1 MIAPV
6 DNRRR
11 LRYRRE
17 SMEPKRIWIRIEN
30 LPEQWVE
37 EVRKS
42 ENGIEI
48 WHGNDEEADP
58 AWLGKVEVVFTDVAL
73 PDGLMNKL
81 PNLKWVQFTRGT
93 AFELIEPALR
103 DSDVGVSVIPTI
115 DGVQFA
121 EFGMGCVILLAKQFP
136 HFFHAQLESRWER
149 TMPLEISG
157 MTLGIL
163 GLGTI
168 GSAIARKA
176 KAFDMRVLGVKRTAV
191 PKSEFVDELWT
202 PEHLGDLLKQS
213 DFFVI
218 ALSSTPAVFGLIGLE
233 ELRLMKKTAYLI
245 NLTGGKV
252 IKEEHLVCALKE
264 RWMAGAVL
272 DALPRQ
278 PLPPDSELWSLPNVI
293 VTPRIAGFTPKR
305 WQRLIP
311 VFQENLKKFIS
322 DQPVPLIKKA
332 VGAIG

>member
-1 MIAPV
+1 M
-6 DNRRR
+6 
-11 LRYRRE
+11 E
-17 SMEPKRIWIRIEN
+17 SKRVWIRIEN
-30 LPEQWVE
+30 LPNHWVE
-37 EVRKS
+37 ELRRS
-42 ENGIEI
+42 ESRIEI
-48 WHGNDEEADP
+48 WHGKDEDADP
-58 AWLGKVEVVFTDVAL
+58 AWLAKVEAVFTDAPL
-73 PDGLMNKL
+73 PDALVHQL
-81 PNLKWVQFTRGT
+81 VNLKWVQFTRGT

-121 EFGMGCVILLAKQFP
+121 EFAMGCVLLLAKQFP
-136 HFFHAQLESRWER
+136 HFFHAQLESRWDR
-149 TMPLEISG
+149 TMPLEVSG

-176 KAFDMRVLGVKRTAV
+176 KAFDMRVFGVKRIAV
-191 PKSEFVDELWT
+191 PKPEFVDELWT
-202 PEHLGDLLKQS
+202 PERLGDLLAQS
-213 DFFVI
+213 DFLVI
-218 ALSSTPAVFGLIGLE
+218 TLSSTPAVFGLLGLE
-233 ELRLMKKTAYLI
+233 ELKLMKQTAYLI

-252 IKEEHLVCALKE
+252 IKEEHLVHALKE

-311 VFQENLKKFIS
+311 VFQENLKRFIS
-322 DQPVPLIKKA
+322 DRPVPLINKA
-332 VGAIG
+332 LGAKD

>member
-1 MIAPV
+1 MGRKHV
-6 DNRRR
+6 
-11 LRYRRE
+11 
-17 SMEPKRIWIRIEN
+17 WIRIEN
-30 LPEQWVE
+30 LPKQWVE
-37 EVRKS
+37 ELRKS
-42 ENGIEI
+42 ENRIEI
-48 WHGNDEEADP
+48 WHGKDEEADP
-58 AWLGKVEVVFTDVAL
+58 AWLAKVDVVFTDDKLSDAL
-73 PDGLMNKL
+73 VRRL
-81 PNLKWVQFTRGT
+81 PNLKWVQFTRGG

-103 DSDVGVSVIPTI
+103 DSDIGVSVIPTI

-136 HFFHAQLESRWER
+136 HFFHAQLESRWDR

-176 KAFDMRVLGVKRTAV
+176 KAFDMRVLGVKRIAV
-191 PKSEFVDELWT
+191 PKPEFVDELWT
-202 PEHLGDLLKQS
+202 SEHLGDLLRQS
-213 DFFVI
+213 DFLVI
-218 ALSSTPAVFGLIGLE
+218 TLSSTPAVFGLIGLE

-252 IKEEHLVCALKE
+252 IKEEHLVLALKE
-264 RWMAGAVL
+264 KWIAGAVL

-278 PLPPDSELWSLPNVI
+278 PLQPDSELWSLPNVI

-311 VFQENLKKFIS
+311 VFQENLRRFIS
-322 DQPVPLIKKA
+322 DQPVPLINKA
-332 VGAIG
+332 LGAKD

>member
-1 MIAPV
+1 
-6 DNRRR
+6 
-11 LRYRRE
+11 
-17 SMEPKRIWIRIEN
+17 MERKRVWIRIEN
-30 LPEQWVE
+30 LPKQWVE
-37 EVRKS
+37 ELRES
-42 ENGIEI
+42 ESRIEI
-48 WHGNDEEADP
+48 WHGKDEEAYP
-58 AWLGKVEVVFTDVAL
+58 AWLAKVEVVFTDAPL
-73 PDGLMNKL
+73 PDALVHTL
-81 PNLKWVQFTRGT
+81 TNLKWVQFTRGT

-103 DSDVGVSVIPTI
+103 DNDVGVSVIPTV

-121 EFGMGCVILLAKQFP
+121 EYGMGCVILLAKQFP
-136 HFFHAQLESRWER
+136 HFFHAQLESRWDR
-149 TMPLEISG
+149 IMPLEISG

-176 KAFDMRVLGVKRTAV
+176 KAFDMRVLGVKRTLV
-191 PKSEFVDELWT
+191 PKPEFVDELWT
-202 PEHLGDLLKQS
+202 PQSLGDLLRQS

-218 ALSSTPAVFGLIGLE
+218 TLSSTPAVFGLIGLD

-252 IKEEHLVCALKE
+252 IKEEHLVRALKE
-264 RWMAGAVL
+264 RWLAGAVL

-278 PLPPDSELWSLPNVI
+278 PLPPDSELWNLPNVI

-311 VFQENLKKFIS
+311 VFQENLKRFI
-322 DQPVPLIKKA
+322 DGQPVPLINKA
-332 VGAIG
+332 LGAKD

>member
-1 MIAPV
+1 
-6 DNRRR
+6 
-11 LRYRRE
+11 
-17 SMEPKRIWIRIEN
+17 MEPKRVWIRIEN

-48 WHGNDEEADP
+48 WHGNDEDADP

-103 DSDVGVSVIPTI
+103 DSNVGVSVIPTI

-121 EFGMGCVILLAKQFP
+121 EFGMGCVILLAKQFS

-191 PKSEFVDELWT
+191 AKPEFVDELWT
-202 PEHLGDLLKQS
+202 SEHLGDLLKQS

-218 ALSSTPAVFGLIGLE
+218 TLSSTPAVFGLIGLE

-252 IKEEHLVCALKE
+252 IKEEHLVRALKE

-322 DQPVPLIKKA
+322 DQPLPLIKKA
-332 VGAIG
+332 LGAID

>member
-1 MIAPV
+1 
-6 DNRRR
+6 
-11 LRYRRE
+11 
-17 SMEPKRIWIRIEN
+17 MEPKRLWIRIEN
-30 LPEQWVE
+30 LPKQWVE
-37 EVRKS
+37 ELQKNESR
-42 ENGIEI
+42 IEI
-48 WHGNDEEADP
+48 WHGKDEEADP
-58 AWLGKVEVVFTDVAL
+58 DWLTKVEVVFTDAQL
-73 PDGLMNKL
+73 PDALVHRL
-81 PNLKWVQFTRGT
+81 ANLKWVQFTRGS

-121 EFGMGCVILLAKQFP
+121 EFALGCVLVLAKQFP
-136 HFFHAQLESRWER
+136 HFFHAQLESHWDR

-157 MTLGIL
+157 MTMGIL

-176 KAFDMRVLGVKRTAV
+176 KAFDMRVLGVKRIAV
-191 PKSEFVDELWT
+191 PKPEFVDELWT
-202 PEHLGDLLKQS
+202 PERLGDLLAQS
-213 DFFVI
+213 DFLMI
-218 ALSSTPAVFGLIGLE
+218 TLSSTPAVFGLLGLE
-233 ELRLMKKTAYLI
+233 ELKLMKKTAYLI

-252 IKEEHLVCALKE
+252 IKEEHLLRGLKE

-311 VFQENLKKFIS
+311 VFQSNLKKFLSGEPI
-322 DQPVPLIKKA
+322 PLINKEL
-332 VGAIG
+332 GS

>member
-1 MIAPV
+1 
-6 DNRRR
+6 
-11 LRYRRE
+11 
-17 SMEPKRIWIRIEN
+17 MEPKRVWIRIAN
-30 LPEQWVE
+30 LPKQWVE
-37 EVRKS
+37 EIQKS
-42 ENGIEI
+42 ENRIEI
-48 WHGNDEEADP
+48 WHGNDEDADP
-58 AWLGKVEVVFTDVAL
+58 AWLAKVEVVFTDAQLSDAL
-73 PDGLMNKL
+73 VHRLE
-81 PNLKWVQFTRGT
+81 NLKWVQFTRGS

-103 DSDVGVSVIPTI
+103 DSQVGVSVIPTI

-121 EFGMGCVILLAKQFP
+121 EFAMGCVILLAKQFP

-176 KAFDMRVLGVKRTAV
+176 KAFDMRVLGVKRAAV
-191 PKSEFVDELWT
+191 PKPEFVDELWT
-202 PEHLGDLLKQS
+202 PEHLGELLAQS
-213 DFFVI
+213 DFLVI
-218 ALSSTPAVFGLIGLE
+218 TLSSTPAVFGLLGLDQ
-233 ELRLMKKTAYLI
+233 LKLMKQTAYLI
-245 NLTGGKV
+245 SLTGGKV
-252 IKEEHLVCALKE
+252 IEEEHLVRALKE

-322 DQPVPLIKKA
+322 DQPVPLINKA
-332 VGAIG
+332 LGL

>member
-1 MIAPV
+1 
-6 DNRRR
+6 
-11 LRYRRE
+11 
-17 SMEPKRIWIRIEN
+17 MEPKRVWIRIEN
-30 LPEQWVE
+30 LPKQWVE
-37 EVRKS
+37 ELRKS
-42 ENGIEI
+42 ENRIEI
-48 WHGNDEEADP
+48 WHGKDEEADP
-58 AWLGKVEVVFTDVAL
+58 AWLAKAEVVFTDAQL
-73 PDGLMNKL
+73 PDALVRRL
-81 PNLKWVQFTRGT
+81 ANLKWVQFTRGG

-103 DSDVGVSVIPTI
+103 DSEVGVSVIPTI

-121 EFGMGCVILLAKQFP
+121 EFAIGCVILLAKQFP
-136 HFFHAQLESRWER
+136 HFFHAQLESCWAR

-157 MTLGIL
+157 MTMGIL

-176 KAFDMRVLGVKRTAV
+176 KAFDMRVLGLKRMAV
-191 PKSEFVDELWT
+191 PKPDFVDELWT
-202 PEHLGDLLKQS
+202 PEYLGDLLAQS

-218 ALSSTPAVFGLIGLE
+218 TLSSTPEVFGLIGLE
-233 ELRLMKKTAYLI
+233 ELKLMKKTAYLI

-252 IKEEHLVCALKE
+252 IKEEHLVRALKE
-264 RWMAGAVL
+264 RWLAGAVL

-311 VFQENLKKFIS
+311 VFQNNLKKFLS
-322 DQPVPLIKKA
+322 GEPLPLINKEL
-332 VGAIG
+332 GS